1 MQSTPCSAGHFHSM
15 TNGGCEG
22 GAEGWSDFGLGGGQR
37 VALVFGYYPVC
48 LMAWARGCR
57 LLGPSSV
64 RFWGSRALAMSRR
77 LGFGLRERGSGWL
90 CGLRGFALWLAVVA
104 LESWGLAL
112 GSLPESA

>member
-1 MQSTPCSAGHFHSM
+1 MIRKLRGL
-15 TNGGCEG
+15 GL
-22 GAEGWSDFGLGGGQR
+22 GWSDFGLGGGQR